1 MKTMSNIITSR
12 KFVWPAGIILAGL
25 YFSPNIIRA
34 LHHEGSQPSVVVPS
48 LRSKPSPAV
57 PPATAPTV
65 AAPLT
70 STGALPDAPVQYPAA
85 TLASAGAPTEP
96 NIDKFVGTWNGFV
109 ALPRGN
115 CTLSVTVSASHGT
128 PHPANAFSTLSCTQ
142 TPLEMLANA
151 KKQTIAESLVVAAN
165 KMNPTSAI
173 LAGDLQ
179 QDGSLKFDTTKNI
192 GVTEVSKACSISA
205 MTLTP
210 FAAQMAV
217 EWKESQQGDC
227 QGGQMI
233 LSRGP
238 R

>member
-1 MKTMSNIITSR
+1 VNNIITNR
-12 KFVWPAGIILAGL
+12 KFVWPAVITLAGV
-25 YFSPNIIRA
+25 YFAPNIIRT
-34 LHHEGSQPSVVVPS
+34 LHHEGSQPLVVAPN

-65 AAPLT
+65 VAPFT
-70 STGALPDAPVQYPAA
+70 NTGVLPDTPVQYPAA
-85 TLASAGAPTEP
+85 PPAAGASTTEP
-96 NIDKFVGTWNGFV
+96 NIDKFIGTWNGFV

-115 CTLSVTVSASHGT
+115 CTLMVTVSASHGT
-128 PHPANAFSTLSCTQ
+128 PHPVAAFSNLSCTQ

-151 KKQTIAESLVVAAN
+151 KKQTIAESLVEAAK

-179 QDGSLKFDTTKNI
+179 QDGSVKFDTTKNI

>member
-1 MKTMSNIITSR
+1 VNNMITNR
-12 KFVWPAGIILAGL
+12 KVVWPAVLILAGV
-25 YFSPNIIRA
+25 YFAPNIISA
-34 LHHEGSQPSVVVPS
+34 LHHEGSKPLVVVPS

-70 STGALPDAPVQYPAA
+70 STAVMPDIPVQSPAA
-85 TLASAGAPTEP
+85 PLAAGVPTTEP

-115 CTLSVTVSASHGT
+115 CTLMVIVSASHGT
-128 PHPANAFSTLSCTQ
+128 PHPVSAFSTLSCAQ

-173 LAGDLQ
+173 LAGDPQ
-179 QDGSLKFDTTKNI
+179 QDGSIKFDTTKNI
-192 GVTEVSKACSISA
+192 GVTEVSKACYISA

-210 FAAQMAV
+210 FAQQMAV
-217 EWKESQQGDC
+217 EWKESQLGDC
-227 QGGQMI
+227 QGGQLI
-233 LSRGP
+233 LSRGQ